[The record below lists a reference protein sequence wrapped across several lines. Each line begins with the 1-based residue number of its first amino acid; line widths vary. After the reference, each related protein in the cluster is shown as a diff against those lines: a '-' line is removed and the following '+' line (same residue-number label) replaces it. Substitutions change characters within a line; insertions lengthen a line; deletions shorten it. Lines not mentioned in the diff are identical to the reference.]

1 MSDWNPDRVRLAVAR
16 DLSAIVEMC
25 GRLDEEAVEG
35 ATGRDP
41 GEVDA
46 LNLLG
51 PAANLEAWQ
60 HRYERVESASG
71 GDFHARPGGA
81 DYAADQVAEL
91 HPLLV
96 LATWEDLIREE
107 LDQPTDLR
115 ATVERAAD
123 YIRGKVDWMLG
134 EDENGDINFLGVD
147 ALATDLRKC
156 RSMLEGVLVDG
167 IRPDTGAPCIECGR
181 PLTKVWREVE
191 ADDWWTCKSRDCREH
206 DEPVRADRYKQAVK
220 AGYLANSDRLTATD
234 MLDAY
239 RIKAGTLT
247 GWASKGV
254 VRKRGKGEDGRILY
268 DVADALTQ
276 RDKVSQSTSG
286 GAA

>member
-1 MSDWNPDRVRLAVAR
+1 MSDWNPDRVRQAVNR

-35 ATGRDP
+35 ATSRDP
-41 GEVDA
+41 GSVDA

-60 HRYERVESASG
+60 HRYETVEAVSG
-71 GDFHARPGGA
+71 KDFHSRPGGA
-81 DYAADQVAEL
+81 DYASDQVAEL

-107 LDQPTDLR
+107 VDQPTDLR

-123 YIRGKVDWMLG
+123 YIRGKVDWMLDTN
-134 EDENGDINFLGVD
+134 EHGDLNFLGID

-156 RSMLEGVLVDG
+156 KAMLEDVLKDGV
-167 IRPDTGAPCIECGR
+167 RADTGAPCIECGK
-181 PLTKVWREVE
+181 PLVKVWRDSVTT
-191 ADDWWTCKSRDCREH
+191 DQWCCKNRDCCYLNETVTP
-206 DEPVRADRYKQAVK
+206 DQYKQAVK

-234 MLDAY
+234 MVEAY
-239 RIKAGTLT
+239 RIKPGTLT
-247 GWASKGV
+247 GWASKGL
-254 VRKRGKGEDGRILY
+254 VRKRGKDDSGRILY
-268 DVADALTQ
+268 DVGDALKQ
-276 RDKVSQSTSG
+276 RDRAEQPEEDD
-286 GAA
+286 AA